1 MSDSEKLRKIKGNI
15 WLTIS
20 FIPFTIAICAV
31 WLMFITYY
39 GFILMVFGTVPLL
52 FFTLSLVAS
61 TKSYETYVS
70 VNSEEINRCNSAK
83 LKKIN
88 GISELICA
96 YVFLAL
102 AISTIWAIFIFTE
115 IASSFWGIFII
126 ALAVFIGAFYGFVIV
141 AVNNFMAIDRCVKG
155 KTIKSKHRGGLLTVH
170 SSPSSIIPPP
180 SKK

>member
-1 MSDSEKLRKIKGNI
+1 MSDSEKLRKIQGNI
-15 WLTIS
+15 WITIS

-70 VNSEEINRCNSAK
+70 VDSEEINRCNSAK
-83 LKKIN
+83 LRNIN
-88 GISELICA
+88 GICQLVAA

-102 AISTIWAIFIFTE
+102 AISTIWAIFVFTE
-115 IASSFWGIFII
+115 ISSSILPIFVI
-126 ALAVFIGAFYGFVIV
+126 AFGVFAGTFYGFVMAAI
-141 AVNNFMAIDRCVKG
+141 NNFIAIDRCVKENP
-155 KTIKSKHRGGLLTVH
+155 IKSKSNGDY
-170 SSPSSIIPPP
+170 
-180 SKK
+180 

>member
-1 MSDSEKLRKIKGNI
+1 MSDSEKLRKKQGNI
-15 WLTIS
+15 WLVLS
-20 FIPFTIAICAV
+20 FIIFTLIICLV
-31 WLMFITYY
+31 WLTFLSSWLIFLMGGGLILIFI
-39 GFILMVFGTVPLL
+39 GSFCIDF
-52 FFTLSLVAS
+52 A
-61 TKSYETYVS
+61 KESYRRYVG
-70 VNSEEINRCNSAK
+70 VSEEEITKYDSAK
-83 LKKIN
+83 LRKIN
-88 GISELICA
+88 GISELIGA

-126 ALAVFIGAFYGFVIV
+126 ALAVFVGAFYGFVII

-155 KTIKSKHRGGLLTVH
+155 KTIKAKHRGGLLTVH